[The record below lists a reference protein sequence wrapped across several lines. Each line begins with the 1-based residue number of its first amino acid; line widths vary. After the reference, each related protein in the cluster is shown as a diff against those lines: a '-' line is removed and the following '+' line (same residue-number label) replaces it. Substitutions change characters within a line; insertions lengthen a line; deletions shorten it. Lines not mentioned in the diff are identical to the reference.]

1 MPKIYF
7 IVFFIFLLVFFI
19 KFTPQDKFTLSN
31 KYDKHSVSLNPNKI
45 TFYLK
50 TLDGMNFVYFN
61 NNFYITNQPA
71 YVFVGELD
79 MTGMYLL
86 KNTYGT
92 KIMTLNYNETDT
104 SYSKIILRTPMDDN
118 PNANTISN
126 IFNPKNSNIYFD
138 PVNKVIV
145 SNDNDGNK
153 IYLTKLMTNTP
164 VSWNSNIDNGTI
176 FEVEFI

>member
-1 MPKIYF
+1 MFK
-7 IVFFIFLLVFFI
+7 IFLIILIIILLMIFL
-19 KFTPQDKFTLSN
+19 KFDNCDEFDKSD
-31 KYDKHSVSLNPNKI
+31 KSDKHLNKI

-50 TLDGMNFVYFN
+50 THDGMNFVYFN

-86 KNTYGT
+86 KNTHGT
-92 KIMTLNYNETDT
+92 EIMTLDYNESNT
-104 SYSKIILRTPMDDN
+104 SYSKIILRTPADDN

-126 IFNPKNSNIYFD
+126 IFNLTNSNIYFD
-138 PVNKVIV
+138 QANKVIV

-153 IYLTKLMTNTP
+153 IYLTKLITNTP

-176 FEVEFI
+176 FDIYHI